1 MTYMG
6 EHHQDILVMDISN
19 LYILLLQNEKHTS
32 TQTSTLNAR
41 THTATQEKTLFNCC
55 VTRMKVVRFGNS
67 FNFFAPT

>member
-1 MTYMG
+1 MPNTIKIYWSWIYQIYTYFYFIMKNT
-6 EHHQDILVMDISN
+6 QA
-19 LYILLLQNEKHTS
+19 Y